1 MTPFRTNNH
10 GNTECC
16 RIKQKG
22 GGMARCFCGMRCFA
36 GLLLLLATGCGATI
50 QQVREPIKSPDLVK
64 MHCDLMATPRV
75 ERQR

>member
-1 MTPFRTNNH
+1 
-10 GNTECC
+10 
-16 RIKQKG
+16 
-22 GGMARCFCGMRCFA
+22 MARYFCGMRCFA